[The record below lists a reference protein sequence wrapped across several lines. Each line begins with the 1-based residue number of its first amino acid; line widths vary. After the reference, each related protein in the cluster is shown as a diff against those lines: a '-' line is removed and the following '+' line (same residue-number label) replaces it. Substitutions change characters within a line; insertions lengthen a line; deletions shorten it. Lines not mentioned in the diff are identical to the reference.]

1 MHNIYRNFIFLNPV
15 NACWTLRIDF
25 LFTAILFSA
34 IEWVRHRSQ
43 IIIIF
48 FLGQLKPAL
57 AQIVILSAGFTTQD
71 SQRVSSSIEQ
81 LRPLGPMMPQLRRRT
96 TRRREVESSWWRPN
110 CHGSAHRA
118 DNGGTNG
125 ASIEPDDGPSAT
137 CTRLPRLGVNSGS
150 SRFFGL
156 LHGRGGVTVGG
167 LGSAKRR

>member
-1 MHNIYRNFIFLNPV
+1 MELTCRLLTNNKTRDKRAFLIV
-15 NACWTLRIDF
+15 GR
-25 LFTAILFSA
+25 
-34 IEWVRHRSQ
+34 IEWVSHLITRNYYDD
-43 IIIIF
+43 
-48 FLGQLKPAL
+48 LGQLKPAL
-57 AQIVILSAGFTTQD
+57 AQIVILSAGFTAQD

-81 LRPLGPMMPQLRRRT
+81 LRPLGPMLPQLRRRT